1 MDYEIV
7 IGLEVHCQLLTQTKI
22 FCGCS
27 THFGNPP
34 NQNTC
39 PVCTGMPGALPVLNR
54 KVVDFAIRAGLA
66 TDCQI
71 TPSSVFARKNYF
83 YPDLPKGYQIS
94 QFELPICVDGHLDI
108 EVDNQKKRI
117 GITRIHMEEDA
128 GKLVHPE
135 HVHGVSYVDYNRACV
150 PLIEIVSEPDMR
162 SSAEAVAYLK
172 ALRDIVVYLGVC
184 DGNMEEGS
192 FRCDANISLRRWGA
206 PELGTRA
213 ELKNMNSFRNVQRA
227 IEYEVER
234 QRDILDEGGRVVQET
249 RLWDV
254 DRGVSALMRGKE
266 EAHDYRYFPD
276 PDLLPVVVDEAWVE
290 KVRQSLP
297 ELPVARCQR
306 IVADFAIPVAD
317 AEVLTAD
324 RAMADYFE
332 AVVKLFPQ
340 PKAAA
345 NWIMVELMKFLNEDK
360 ISVTQCPI
368 TPQGLADL
376 LGLIGDNTISGKIG
390 KQVFSKMYSAADN
403 DPRQIVEDQ
412 GLAQMSDAGELAVI
426 VDEIIDANDDK
437 VKDYQQGKVKL
448 FGFFV
453 GQVMKKTK
461 GQANPQMV
469 NSLLKEKIG

>member
-7 IGLEVHCQLLTQTKI
+7 IGLEVHCQLLTETKI

-34 NQNTC
+34 NQNSC

-54 KVVDFAIRAGLA
+54 KVVDFAVRAGLA
-66 TDCQI
+66 TACQI
-71 TPSSVFARKNYF
+71 TPHSVFARKNYF

-94 QFELPICVDGHLDI
+94 QFELPICVGGYLDI
-108 EVDNQKKRI
+108 EVEGENQRI

-135 HVHGVSYVDYNRACV
+135 ADHGVSYVDYNRACV

-172 ALRDIVVYLGVC
+172 ALRDIVVYLEIC

-206 PELGTRA
+206 PEFGIRS

-234 QRDILDEGGRVVQET
+234 QRDILDAGGRVVQET
-249 RLWDV
+249 RLWNV
-254 DRGVSALMRGKE
+254 DRGISMSMRGKE

-290 KVRQSLP
+290 SVQQNLP
-297 ELPVARCQR
+297 ELPAAKRRR
-306 IVADFAIPVAD
+306 IVDDYAIPVAD

-332 AVVKLFPQ
+332 AVVKHFAQ
-340 PKAAA
+340 PKAVA
-345 NWIMVELMKFLNEDK
+345 NWIMAELMRFLNDDR
-360 ISVTQCPI
+360 ISITQCLI
-368 TPQGLADL
+368 TPQGLAEL
-376 LGLIGDNTISGKIG
+376 LSLIEAGTISGKIG
-390 KQVFSKMYSAADN
+390 KQVFSQMYSAGNN
-403 DPRQIVEDQ
+403 DPGRLVEEQ
-412 GLAQMSDAGELAVI
+412 GLAQMSDVGELATL
-426 VDEIIDANDDK
+426 VDDVVEAHDGK
-437 VKDYQQGKVKL
+437 VKEYQQGKVKL

-469 NSLLKEKIG
+469 NRLLKEKIG